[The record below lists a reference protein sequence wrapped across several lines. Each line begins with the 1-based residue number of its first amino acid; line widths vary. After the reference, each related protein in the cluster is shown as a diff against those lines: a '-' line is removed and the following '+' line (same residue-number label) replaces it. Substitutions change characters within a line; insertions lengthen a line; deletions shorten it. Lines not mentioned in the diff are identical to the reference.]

1 LSVAAVHDVDH
12 PLGIAV
18 AEVRIVGWAVVDH
31 RLVDGVARLV
41 REDAVVNVIKLYFFF
56 VTNEEAKYAGVFDPD

>member
-12 PLGIAV
+12 PLGVAV
-18 AEVRIVGWAVVDH
+18 AEVGIVGWAVVDH
-31 RLVDGVARLV
+31 RHVDGVARLV

-56 VTNEEAKYAGVFDPD
+56 VTNEEAKYA